1 MTWLFKFVLLILWF
15 WIILSFADDGF
26 KRIRFHIKRSIH
38 EFTKEKISMI
48 VTVVAEIMDCAP
60 GKILLSGILPSTSF
74 FLVFSVHE
82 LERTFRLHNVNEQ
95 NRLRFAHFDIDYF
108 IVDEKNIKI
117 KSLRGEYCLSYW
129 YFFL

>member
-1 MTWLFKFVLLILWF
+1 
-15 WIILSFADDGF
+15 
-26 KRIRFHIKRSIH
+26 
-38 EFTKEKISMI
+38 MI

-82 LERTFRLHNVNEQ
+82 LERTFRLHNINEQ

-117 KSLRGEYCLSYW
+117 KSLRGEYCLSY
-129 YFFL
+129 